1 MVLVGI
7 VTASAAASEAD
18 RNAALLSRFSPNV
31 EEQAS
36 LPSTS
41 TAVPFTASRSSNVNN
56 QLPQLLTAVS
66 ENSHSSSTVVT
77 SDSTDVVNCTY
88 LPATNISSSTHTA
101 ESADVS
107 HLLFDDQLLPGL
119 PPPLIPIP
127 DRYQPLVD
135 IQVSESADNGTVVA
149 SCPLPDTAT
158 YKSLS
163 FQQPGSPKTGEC
175 SICMEREPN
184 AALYPC
190 GHMCMCYDCAVGVQK
205 LRGAL
210 CPICRQPI
218 IDILRIYRT

>member
-7 VTASAAASEAD
+7 VTASAAASETE

-36 LPSTS
+36 SGSSAVLYSGSRTSNVNSHLPQSL
-41 TAVPFTASRSSNVNN
+41 TAVTESSNNSRSS
-56 QLPQLLTAVS
+56 
-66 ENSHSSSTVVT
+66 SSVVT
-77 SDSTDVVNCTY
+77 SASTDAVNYRY
-88 LPATNISSSTHTA
+88 LPATNTSSSAHTA
-101 ESADVS
+101 GRADVS
-107 HLLFDDQLLPGL
+107 DLLCDDPLLPGL

-135 IQVSESADNGTVVA
+135 IQMSKSAGSGTAVVSS
-149 SCPLPDTAT
+149 PLPDIAT
-158 YKSLS
+158 YRSPAVKQL
-163 FQQPGSPKTGEC
+163 GSPKTEC
-175 SICMEREPN
+175 SVCLECEPN

-190 GHMCMCYDCAVGVQK
+190 GHMCMCYDCAVSVQK

-218 IDILRIYRT
+218 IDILKIYRT